1 MELRDLVVV
10 LREVDWHQLGIQLN
24 VPKYILRNIER
35 ENPHDEARKLSEM
48 LEYWKK
54 NEKNTFWSKI
64 IEALERIDDHKNIIA
79 KIQSKYEIR
88 KPPHTSL
95 SASTDSQLHDE
106 SRSSAVTGRPIS
118 LEDRLSMFSSQLLDC
133 PCTDAHLVK
142 LCRSIM
148 NWRDLSP
155 YLRLTPAEETR
166 IVTSFPAASHDTQ
179 CTEMFKTWK
188 KTFGMKANYR

>member
-1 MELRDLVVV
+1 MK
-10 LREVDWHQLGIQLN
+10 
-24 VPKYILRNIER
+24 VPSHILRNIER
-35 ENPHDEARKLSEM
+35 ENPSDESRRLSKL
-48 LEYWKK
+48 LLYWKE
-54 NEKNTFWSKI
+54 NEKDASWSKI
-64 IEALERIDDHKNIIA
+64 IAALKRIGGHGNIIT
-79 KIQSKYEIR
+79 KIRSKYEIR

-95 SASTDSQLHDE
+95 STSTDSQLYGK
-106 SRSSAVTGRPIS
+106 SKSPAVTGRPIS
-118 LEDRLSMFSSQLLDC
+118 LEDRLSKFPSLLLDC
-133 PCTDAHLVK
+133 PCTNAHLVK

-179 CTEMFKTWK
+179 CNEMFKTWK